1 MRRNKPFAPKGH
13 LIVAEGMTVNVVVH
27 QAVRY
32 DLLRRQLLL
41 LPGPKGSDASDE
53 FISGRRDAAWRWRLR
68 PCFVARGRWV
78 GYAVRSLITR
88 SASGIASMALRRRVA
103 ASR

>member
-41 LPGPKGSDASDE
+41 LPGPKGSMRDQ
-53 FISGRRDAAWRWRLR
+53 FIS
-68 PCFVARGRWV
+68 V
-78 GYAVRSLITR
+78 
-88 SASGIASMALRRRVA
+88 
-103 ASR
+103 